1 MKKYIGMDVH
11 CKKTAFVAQTES
23 GEVVAEGEVETSR
36 EGFER
41 MIGDVHAEPGT
52 QVGLESGVQATW
64 VSRILRELGMEPMV
78 VNAYEVRAK
87 ARRQNQKSDH
97 RDAFEICDGVRR
109 GLYVS
114 IVYVPPQEV
123 DALRRVLSRRR
134 HFVRVST
141 SQVNA
146 AKYVLRAVGLHGEAA
161 TLTTEGAWKTLL
173 DRPGVSALR
182 GHIEMHSNMWN
193 VAREHI
199 RKLEKELLEAVQP
212 FKETVDRLRT
222 VPGGGPITAA
232 TYVAVLGT
240 PRRFPDSR
248 HVVSYIGFAPSTYDS
263 GDRERHGHITKRG
276 AGELRAVLC
285 EAAHHAAKA
294 THPLNPYFVRLAAR
308 QGYRKAIVAVAQRLA
323 RILYRMWRNE
333 EEFDVSKLNV
343 VPGVH
348 TRTRTYYYSLRKP
361 KEHSAEHCAGRS

>member
-1 MKKYIGMDVH
+1 ML
-11 CKKTAFVAQTES
+11 E
-23 GEVVAEGEVETSR
+23 EELAE
-36 EGFER
+36 
-41 MIGDVHAEPGT
+41 A
-52 QVGLESGVQATW
+52 
-64 VSRILRELGMEPMV
+64 
-78 VNAYEVRAK
+78 
-87 ARRQNQKSDH
+87 
-97 RDAFEICDGVRR
+97 
-109 GLYVS
+109 
-114 IVYVPPQEV
+114 
-123 DALRRVLSRRR
+123 
-134 HFVRVST
+134 
-141 SQVNA
+141 
-146 AKYVLRAVGLHGEAA
+146 
-161 TLTTEGAWKTLL
+161 
-173 DRPGVSALR
+173 
-182 GHIEMHSNMWN
+182 IE
-193 VAREHI
+193 
-199 RKLEKELLEAVQP
+199 P
-212 FKETVDRLRT
+212 FKGIVDRLRT
-222 VPGGGPITAA
+222 VPGVGPITAA

-240 PRRFPDSR
+240 ADRFPDSG
-248 HVVSYIGFAPSTYDS
+248 HVVSYLGLAPSTYDS